1 MTEMVITGLVKRNLL
16 KRIVALNGGNQFEIC
31 HQRFVPPIINFVPIV
46 DAIDPMLKTNF
57 ARRLRQI
64 AINGSK
70 NFNLFFSFNWVSI
83 KIKIEVDENFFLNSH
98 LEIIHLDHQTT
109 LQTYISK
116 HVTRLGFGLRA
127 NMNDSDYERVRS
139 WSKYDLLLING
150 VIKDKEFCLPTTT
163 QFLKPKLDECVLK
176 FGKSHFPILQ
186 WAKHPVHSPPGIGTF
201 QGRPYSINRLEL
213 MKTDNCLVRFKRI
226 ANATILHGSFV
237 YSEAEFYFSDQLKV
251 LSWGSLGNQWPSYL
265 YAVAD
270 GNMISPTPSTYLPT
284 LDTAIFIGGV
294 NNLMHFAI
302 EDVQKLS
309 AVGSLD
315 LAQEIPLLINRNLS
329 PEIKGFLKVISGRD
343 LVEIGESQGI
353 EIRELYFPFFQN
365 FLFETMSGDIKAA
378 ESLFNKVSYQYARQ
392 KLGTNKDIYPVEPS
406 RIFIRREPGLFR
418 PLLNAGKIQ
427 KMLENKFGFVT
438 HYVGNLSLDQ
448 ATSIFN
454 NAEIIVGEYG
464 AGLAHM
470 LLAPHRAKVLEIR
483 GPLERN
489 ALEYEYLAKTLEL
502 EHSRVAG
509 DAIYFSKKGIA
520 RGPYRV
526 KPKDLESKIKEL
538 IERC

>member
-1 MTEMVITGLVKRNLL
+1 
-16 KRIVALNGGNQFEIC
+16 
-31 HQRFVPPIINFVPIV
+31 
-46 DAIDPMLKTNF
+46 
-57 ARRLRQI
+57 
-64 AINGSK
+64 
-70 NFNLFFSFNWVSI
+70 
-83 KIKIEVDENFFLNSH
+83 
-98 LEIIHLDHQTT
+98 
-109 LQTYISK
+109 
-116 HVTRLGFGLRA
+116 
-127 NMNDSDYERVRS
+127 
-139 WSKYDLLLING
+139 
-150 VIKDKEFCLPTTT
+150 
-163 QFLKPKLDECVLK
+163 
-176 FGKSHFPILQ
+176 
-186 WAKHPVHSPPGIGTF
+186 
-201 QGRPYSINRLEL
+201 

-270 GNMISPTPSTYLPT
+270 GNIISPTPSTYLPT

-309 AVGSLD
+309 AVGSLG

-329 PEIKGFLKVISGRD
+329 AEIKGFLKVISGRD

-365 FLFETMSGDIKAA
+365 FLFETMSGDIEAA

-392 KLGTNKDIYPVEPS
+392 QLGTNKDIYPVEPS

-418 PLLNAGKIQ
+418 PLLNAEKIQ

-502 EHSRVAG
+502 EHSRVVG

-526 KPKDLESKIKEL
+526 KPKDLESKIMQL